1 MISEIWMR
9 RVTQATLSTAL
20 AAALV
25 GMAWYSS
32 SKNRTAEE
40 DASVGGQA
48 MVPSDALDAEAA
60 SASSPSETRSMPAC
74 VDLQQALDGLDQ
86 ARAALLREAAAG
98 DSETAAQAV
107 QGYRQAVEAVR
118 QNAERLRSRSMPDE
132 YRSLWQALTSNRN
145 DERGDESGL
154 AEVELGILSVG
165 SRP

>member
-32 SKNRTAEE
+32 SKNHAAEE
-40 DASVGGQA
+40 DASVGGQE
-48 MVPSDALDAEAA
+48 MVPSDALDEEAS
-60 SASSPSETRSMPAC
+60 SASSPSVTRSMPAC
-74 VDLQQALDGLDQ
+74 VDLKQALDGLDQ
-86 ARAALLREAAAG
+86 ARAVLLREAATG

-107 QGYRQAVEAVR
+107 RGYQQAVEAVR

-132 YRSLWQALTSNRN
+132 YRSLWRTLTSNRN
-145 DERGDESGL
+145 DERADESGL
-154 AEVELGILSVG
+154 AEVDLGILSVG
-165 SRP
+165 S